1 MIDSQLIE
9 SAKFIRRDYL
19 SQSNKLTKYYEDVKE
34 LGYFLLK
41 KVDELKKFNDD
52 SVKKIKNNDDLSK
65 VTNHILKEIE
75 EIEIEERKIR
85 DKVDKINLDLEKLKK
100 DEENLYLEIKERH
113 PKLTDDEIVKEIHK
127 HLDE

>member
-65 VTNHILKEIE
+65 VTNHILKEIG

-85 DKVDKINLDLEKLKK
+85 DKVDKINLDLKKLKK

>member
-65 VTNHILKEIE
+65 VTNHILKEIG